1 MLKNISYTFSLLF
14 SIFSSASFSQA
25 DKDTVLLLNGTVI
38 ISTVVDTTNGVL
50 TIKNKKNPNKNHV
63 IDNERVFSIRNSS
76 GENIIYTYDTL
87 IGNEFTVEEMRYFIK
102 GEQDAEKGFKAYGS
116 LYGNLALG
124 IASGLTGSFFCPIPP
139 FAFVAL
145 SGLPKVKIKHKT
157 VSNLEY
163 LKQDPYLMGYER
175 VARKKRKVQSLIGG
189 GVGLAVGLGTWGVLK
204 STGNDLIK

>member
-1 MLKNISYTFSLLF
+1 MLKSAIVYLF
-14 SIFSSASFSQA
+14 FLSFIFGGNLFCQS

-50 TIKNKKNPNKNHV
+50 TIKNKKNPAKNYI

-116 LYGNLALG
+116 LYGNMALG

-157 VSNLEY
+157 VSNLDY

-189 GVGLAVGLGTWGVLK
+189 GIGLAVGLGTWGVLT
-204 STGNDLIK
+204 STGNDIFK